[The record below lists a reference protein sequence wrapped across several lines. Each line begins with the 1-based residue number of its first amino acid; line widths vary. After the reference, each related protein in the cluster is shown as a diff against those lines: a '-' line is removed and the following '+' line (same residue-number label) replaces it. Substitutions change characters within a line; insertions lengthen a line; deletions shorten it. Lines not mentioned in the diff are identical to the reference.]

1 MKTTEFFMW
10 MGSYKIPMMTIA
22 LIIIVLI
29 IRKVIDI
36 FFRYKKSDID
46 VKKYLDSILFWGR
59 LGLIVGILAQI
70 TGIYSALTEIINAS
84 EISPQVVMI
93 GFRGSFTS
101 TIFGLFLLIIAY
113 ISWYLLKLRAN
124 KIS

>member
-10 MGSYKIPMMTIA
+10 MGPFKIPMIIIA
-22 LIIIVLI
+22 LIIILLI
-29 IRKVIDI
+29 TKKAIDI
-36 FFRYKKSDID
+36 FFRYKNSGID
-46 VKKYLDSILFWGR
+46 VKNHLDSILFWGR

-70 TGIYSALTEIINAS
+70 TGIYSALTEIMHAS

-113 ISWYLLKLRAN
+113 LSWYFLKLRTD